1 MRFDRRLIDE
11 ALASA
16 PRRWPV
22 ASRGSDET
30 LVLEDGRVYFG
41 TGSDCLYVADP
52 ESGER
57 RRGTLSDVEALA
69 ALCEALPNIDFV
81 MSMVS
86 PADVSPEHEV
96 LAQQVALLKGTRKP
110 LLITPRDG
118 HQLARMKEMAAVC
131 GRGDSLIVYAMPS
144 PPLMHDEFALTKV
157 MESAKL
163 AMPLV
168 YSPAPAASTSAPASV
183 SAVAVVANA
192 EVLSGLVLH
201 QAVSP
206 GAPFIY
212 GTGCDIFDMR
222 TMINPYVTPG
232 WCQGGQA
239 GCDLAHFYGLPSFSY
254 AGFSDS
260 KMLDEQWSAETA
272 LTAIVGGLSRGTLL
286 HDVGYLESGLQTS
299 FEAIVLGD
307 ELVGFV
313 KSLLGEV
320 STDEQALAVD
330 EIIAVGPGGNH
341 LGRAYTRRHYR
352 QFLELV
358 AARHHGPR
366 PLGGGRPPQ
375 PARAGQDEDGRAAQS
390 RAEVR
395 ARRWQARRAG
405 ATGTCVLSS
414 IVGARLSRAHDT
426 RCRRTGTSTRGC
438 DCPTARL
445 RFGPQASQGEGEG
458 AMGTGQVRRRRL
470 RLPIAVGVIV
480 LGIGLVWGLGSALAV
495 TSSPSPTGKL
505 TILRIGTLQDADNL
519 NPSPATRERPMRS
532 ST

>member
-1 MRFDRRLIDE
+1 MGLATIRLWNEEECARVHEATLRVLDECGVEVKYEPALEHLAAAGAEVDGTRVRFDRRLIDE

-86 PADVSPEHEV
+86 PVDVWPEHEV

-118 HQLARMKEMAAVC
+118 RQLARMKEMAAVC

-352 QFLELV
+352 QFWSSSLLDTTAHDRW
-358 AARHHGPR
+358 AA
-366 PLGGGRPPQ
+366 GGRLSLHE
-375 PARAGQDEDGRAAQS
+375 RVRTKTDELR
-390 RAEVR
+390 RAE
-395 ARRWQARRAG
+395 RR
-405 ATGTCVLSS
+405 
-414 IVGARLSRAHDT
+414 
-426 RCRRTGTSTRGC
+426 
-438 DCPTARL
+438 
-445 RFGPQASQGEGEG
+445 F
-458 AMGTGQVRRRRL
+458 
-470 RLPIAVGVIV
+470 
-480 LGIGLVWGLGSALAV
+480 ALDA
-495 TSSPSPTGKL
+495 GKL
-505 TILRIGTLQDADNL
+505 AGL
-519 NPSPATRERPMRS
+519 ERLAHVS
-532 ST
+532 